1 MAGISRRRALLHEGV
16 FDSYTN
22 FTAGGIPHF
31 DDVFDNLPAIA
42 GRKPI
47 TLAEFARKHADK
59 FRY

>member
-1 MAGISRRRALLHEGV
+1 MKGV
-16 FDSYTN
+16 FDSHTE
-22 FTAGGIPHF
+22 FTAGRIARS

-47 TLAEFARKHADK
+47 TLVEFARKHADK